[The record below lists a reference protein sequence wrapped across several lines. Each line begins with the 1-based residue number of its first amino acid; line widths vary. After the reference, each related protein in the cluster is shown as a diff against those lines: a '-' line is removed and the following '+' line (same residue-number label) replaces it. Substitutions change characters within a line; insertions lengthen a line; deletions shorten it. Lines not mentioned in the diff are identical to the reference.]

1 MIQQTSKRP
10 ASTQIATVA
19 GIIGIILSVAVFT
32 GNFRQSRVSSE
43 SNQNAT
49 VNSAVAWT
57 STTNANDTARKRIQS
72 MGDISRDG
80 VILNSYE
87 YPNGLI
93 SNVYVFSAGNSIT
106 QIVKI
111 PLSERW
117 IGTKKYEDVAEK
129 DFQKNLLKD
138 PAVAEIKSIFDEFS
152 AARDSGRFYSGIR
165 QLVVLSSEM
174 LDVRRRRKAFEANG
188 GDGVTYIP
196 QHRYMTEDDW
206 SRAFH
211 RDRLEQQN
219 LQLRCRERLAKLYGP
234 IPDEMFQR
242 LMSVK
247 VLMVPDPLPDFN
259 GE

>member
-1 MIQQTSKRP
+1 MAMIKQQSKRP
-10 ASTQIATVA
+10 ASTQIVTVA
-19 GIIGIILSVAVFT
+19 GIVGIILSLGVFSAK
-32 GNFRQSRVSSE
+32 FRQSRVSSKL
-43 SNQNAT
+43 NQDTIINP
-49 VNSAVAWT
+49 AVALT
-57 STTNANDTARKRIQS
+57 STTNDMARKRIQS

-87 YPNGLI
+87 YPSGLV

-111 PLSERW
+111 PASERW

-129 DFQKNLLKD
+129 DFHKNLQKD
-138 PAVAEIKSIFDEFS
+138 PAVAEIKSIFDEFP
-152 AARDSGRFYSGIR
+152 AARDSGRFYSGLR

-188 GDGVTYIP
+188 GDGVTFIP

-206 SRAFH
+206 SRALF

-234 IPDEMFQR
+234 ISDEMFQR

-247 VLMVPDPLPDFN
+247 VLMVPDPLPDFD